1 MGRSP
6 TGSNLTES
14 GHIEDEPATA
24 GSSRREGNSMNNSVR
39 VIVLLLGFTL
49 VVAACGDDDTT
60 ATQATAPPA
69 TEAPA
74 STEAPT
80 TTTTTTTE
88 PAGGINITLA
98 THEISPVSLT
108 VTSGEPVV
116 LNVENLSS
124 LNHNWALLTAG
135 TQWASKDDFDS
146 EQILVTTSDLLF
158 QGTETL
164 RFTAPA
170 PGTYQ
175 VVCTFG
181 RHIDLGMVAELVV
194 EA

>member
-1 MGRSP
+1 
-6 TGSNLTES
+6 
-14 GHIEDEPATA
+14 
-24 GSSRREGNSMNNSVR
+24 MNNSVR
-39 VIVLLLGFTL
+39 RVVVLLLGFAL
-49 VVAACGDDDTT
+49 VAAACGEDDTT
-60 ATQATAPPA
+60 AAQAAAPPA

-74 STEAPT
+74 STEAS
-80 TTTTTTTE
+80 TTTTTTE
-88 PAGGINITLA
+88 PAGVINITLA

-116 LNVENLSS
+116 RNVENLSS